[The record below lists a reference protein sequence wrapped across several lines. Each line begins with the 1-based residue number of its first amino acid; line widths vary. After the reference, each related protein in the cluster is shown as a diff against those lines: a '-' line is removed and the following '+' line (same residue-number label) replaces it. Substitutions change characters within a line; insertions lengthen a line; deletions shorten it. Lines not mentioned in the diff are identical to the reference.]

1 MKKTISLPYG
11 TGEISAQ
18 VEESQLLGIVQ
29 SQLEEYEA
37 EKSPEELLR
46 QAMENPIGT
55 SRLEE
60 LAKGKKKVVVLCSD
74 HTRPVPSKLILPPM
88 LEAIRRGNPQAEI
101 TLLIATGCHRGTTRQ
116 ELVNKLGAEMAEK
129 EHILIHDC
137 AAGEDIV
144 DLGILP
150 SGGRLRINKA
160 AVEADLLVAEGFIE
174 PHFFAGFS
182 GGRKSV
188 LPGIATRETVYAN
201 HCSQFIDD
209 PHARAGILEGNPIH
223 RDMVWAARKAGL
235 AYIVNVVLGGKG
247 QVIGAFAGDF
257 DEAHRAGTEFL
268 ASLCQKE
275 APEADIV
282 VTSNNGYP
290 LDQNIYQAVKGMST
304 AEVACRK
311 GGVIVIAARCEDGN
325 GGEVFWRT
333 FREEKDPKVIMD
345 TILATPQDKT
355 QADQW
360 QSQVFARVLMKCRV
374 VLVSQAPDE
383 MVRDLHMTPAH
394 SLEEGLRLAQEMLGE
409 PQAKIL
415 VVPQGISTILRP
427 QAL

>member
-18 VEESQLLGIVQ
+18 VEESQLLEIVQ

-37 EKSPEELLR
+37 EKSPEELLC

-88 LEAIRRGNPQAEI
+88 LGAIRRGNPQAEI
-101 TLLIATGCHRGTTRQ
+101 TLLIATGCHRGTTQQ

-137 AAGEDIV
+137 AAEEDMV
-144 DLGILP
+144 DLGVLP

-188 LPGIATRETVYAN
+188 LPGIAARETVYAN

>member
-137 AAGEDIV
+137 AAEEDMV

-188 LPGIATRETVYAN
+188 LPGIAARETVYAN

-311 GGVIVIAARCEDGN
+311 GGVIVIAARCENGN

-333 FREEKDPKVIMD
+333 FQEEKDPKVIMD

-383 MVRDLHMTPAH
+383 IVRDLHMTPAH

-427 QAL
+427 QVL